1 MAPKNTKNAPGHDD
15 VSGLFAR
22 LGTQASEGYHDFAY
36 TQLPPRQPGVTPAEA
51 PATLQTAPVALEA
64 VVAPVQ
70 VVPVAAT
77 SAIATSAA
85 AATPGA
91 SSAAQPSSAM
101 HAAALTDQTANV
113 SLDDALAPLR
123 KLRQRDEPG
132 TRGLPSLERPAQTPL
147 EQLFQRLLQAD
158 ARVSAHSPL
167 QRLRSR

>member
-51 PATLQTAPVALEA
+51 PATLQAAPVALEA

-70 VVPVAAT
+70 VVAAT

-101 HAAALTDQTANV
+101 HAAAPTDQTANL
-113 SLDDALAPLR
+113 SPDDALAPLR

-132 TRGLPSLERPAQTPL
+132 TRGLTSLERPAQTPL

-158 ARVSAHSPL
+158 ARSAAHSPL
-167 QRLRSR
+167 HRLRSR